1 MSHPTTNGITTP
13 NTSTSIAQFNHQ
25 TNPPVFPPTQQYQYN
40 TTPTPTS
47 TSPLPSSNTYN
58 TIPNSTS
65 LPTNHYN
72 PSAQPT
78 FRPMYP
84 SPASAYRPQV
94 QQPQFIPQMS
104 NQISQSPPPPPP
116 SSTYPYPYSNT
127 AAVPNTAP
135 IPTSTYPG
143 QPPPPPM
150 PYAMGG
156 ATNGT
161 PNQQMNH
168 MNGPFPT
175 VCRVNLDM
183 IVLNFYL

>member
-1 MSHPTTNGITTP
+1 MSHPTTNGVTPP

-25 TNPPVFPPTQQYQYN
+25 INPPVFPPTQQYQYN

-47 TSPLPSSNTYN
+47 PLPSSNTYN
-58 TIPNSTS
+58 TIANSTS

-72 PSAQPT
+72 PSPQPT

-94 QQPQFIPQMS
+94 QQPQFIPQ
-104 NQISQSPPPPPP
+104 ISQPSLPP

-127 AAVPNTAP
+127 AAVPNTAHIATP
-135 IPTSTYPG
+135 TYPG
-143 QPPPPPM
+143 QPPPPM

-161 PNQQMNH
+161 PNQPMNH

-175 VCRVNLDM
+175 VCLVNLN
-183 IVLNFYL
+183 IIFLNFYL